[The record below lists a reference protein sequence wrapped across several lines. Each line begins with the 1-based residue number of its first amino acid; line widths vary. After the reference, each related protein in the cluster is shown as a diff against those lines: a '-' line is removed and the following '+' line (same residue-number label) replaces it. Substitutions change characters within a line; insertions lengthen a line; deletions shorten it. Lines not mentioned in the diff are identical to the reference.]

1 MEIDVKLKPT
11 KENIKWYNSVVDANK
26 QELNKEVKTAQI
38 EALLEGNVRLAMKL
52 ESLQNNELTIRLADD
67 DSLKVPA
74 GVQANARRA
83 LEWIKDGK
91 AGSNFT
97 SVGRARAKQL
107 ASGGPVSKSVIKRMY
122 SYFSRHQVDKSGEGF
137 KSLSDPSPGR
147 VAWDAWG
154 GDAGFAWV
162 KKLVKKWDKAET
174 KMKKKATLEMLRD
187 YVRLKDLEDQ
197 GKI

>member
-1 MEIDVKLKPT
+1 MPQNKVKQINEDQMNEFDWQWNQKANPQEVKSAQREAIRKGNIRLALKLK
-11 KENIKWYNSVVDANK
+11 
-26 QELNKEVKTAQI
+26 
-38 EALLEGNVRLAMKL
+38 
-52 ESLQNNELTIRLADD
+52 SLQNNKTTIKLAED

-107 ASGGPVSKSVIKRMY
+107 ASGGPISKSVIKRMY

-162 KKLVKKWDKAET
+162 KKLVNKWDKAEA

-187 YVRLKDLEDQ
+187 YVRLKDLEEQ